1 MVLKALNTLLNF
13 KLYLIY
19 TILILFW
26 ELNQNSIQIFHHIQS
41 SCLHI
46 QSSEE
51 IETHSAEAIKSDL
64 ASIEEPNFNVDGCEA
79 LWSSLKI
86 ASRKTLYISSFYR
99 PPNSS
104 TEILDHLDDS
114 LNNVFLRVPNH
125 PNIIMGGD
133 FNLGD
138 IDWNQETPST
148 TNPTTASQHNKF
160 MHILDDYSL
169 SQHVKVPTRPAFE
182 KTLDLLLSTYPNSV
196 SHVFMSSGL
205 SDHLAVIFEINLKPL
220 RSTKPPHKA
229 YIYKKAN
236 FDGLNDF
243 ISKSSS
249 EFFASNPCGNS
260 VEQNWNSF
268 KHAVTTGISQFIPQK
283 SSKPKFS
290 LLWITPKIKREM
302 HKKDRLHRRAVR
314 TKDQHHWKA
323 FKRQRNSVSNLIKDS
338 HNSYLNDVI
347 GDSLTENPKKFW
359 SYVKHSRSENL
370 GIPPLKTEQGVFVT
384 DKDKAET
391 LNSYFFSVF
400 TNEQLPLPK
409 IPISPYS
416 SIVDLHTSPKG
427 VAKQL
432 SQLNPNNACAMP

>member
-1 MVLKALNTLLNF
+1 
-13 KLYLIY
+13 
-19 TILILFW
+19 
-26 ELNQNSIQIFHHIQS
+26 
-41 SCLHI
+41 
-46 QSSEE
+46 
-51 IETHSAEAIKSDL
+51 
-64 ASIEEPNFNVDGCEA
+64 
-79 LWSSLKI
+79 
-86 ASRKTLYISSFYR
+86 
-99 PPNSS
+99 
-104 TEILDHLDDS
+104 
-114 LNNVFLRVPNH
+114 
-125 PNIIMGGD
+125 MGSD
-133 FNLGD
+133 FNLGN
-138 IDWNQETPST
+138 IDWNQEIPST
-148 TNPTTASQHNKF
+148 TNPAIASQHNKF

-169 SQHVKVPTRPAFE
+169 SQHVKVPTTPASG
-182 KTLDLLLSTYPNSV
+182 KTLDLLLSTYPNSI
-196 SHVFMSSGL
+196 SYVFMYSSL
-205 SDHLAVIFEINLKPL
+205 NDHLAVIFEINLKPL
-220 RSTKPPHKA
+220 CSTKPPHKA

-268 KHAVTTGISQFIPQK
+268 KYAVTTGISQFIPQK

-323 FKRQRNSVSNLIKDS
+323 LKRNSVSNLIKVS

-347 GDSLTENPKKFW
+347 GDSLTENPKKFF

-391 LNSYFFSVF
+391 LNSSFFLFSRMNNYLYLKFLYLLTLRLLTYIHHPKELLNNYPSSTLTMHVVL
-400 TNEQLPLPK
+400 TNC
-409 IPISPYS
+409 
-416 SIVDLHTSPKG
+416 LH
-427 VAKQL
+427 
-432 SQLNPNNACAMP
+432 MY

>member
-1 MVLKALNTLLNF
+1 M
-13 KLYLIY
+13 
-19 TILILFW
+19 
-26 ELNQNSIQIFHHIQS
+26 
-41 SCLHI
+41 
-46 QSSEE
+46 
-51 IETHSAEAIKSDL
+51 
-64 ASIEEPNFNVDGCEA
+64 
-79 LWSSLKI
+79 
-86 ASRKTLYISSFYR
+86 
-99 PPNSS
+99 
-104 TEILDHLDDS
+104 
-114 LNNVFLRVPNH
+114 
-125 PNIIMGGD
+125 
-133 FNLGD
+133 
-138 IDWNQETPST
+138 
-148 TNPTTASQHNKF
+148 
-160 MHILDDYSL
+160 
-169 SQHVKVPTRPAFE
+169 
-182 KTLDLLLSTYPNSV
+182 
-196 SHVFMSSGL
+196 
-205 SDHLAVIFEINLKPL
+205 KPL

-290 LLWITPKIKREM
+290 LPWITPKIKREM

-338 HNSYLNDVI
+338 HDSYLNDVI

-416 SIVDLHTSPKG
+416 SIADLHISPEG

-432 SQLNPNNACAMP
+432 SQLNPNKACGPDELPAHVLKEISQSASGWLAFIFQQSLNLNTVPSDWSKALITAVYKKANKSLPSNYRPISLTSICSKVMGHVVLSHMAKHLSKITSLSTSNMALDSVFPAKPN

>member
-1 MVLKALNTLLNF
+1 
-13 KLYLIY
+13 
-19 TILILFW
+19 
-26 ELNQNSIQIFHHIQS
+26 
-41 SCLHI
+41 
-46 QSSEE
+46 
-51 IETHSAEAIKSDL
+51 
-64 ASIEEPNFNVDGCEA
+64 
-79 LWSSLKI
+79 
-86 ASRKTLYISSFYR
+86 
-99 PPNSS
+99 
-104 TEILDHLDDS
+104 
-114 LNNVFLRVPNH
+114 
-125 PNIIMGGD
+125 MGGD

-391 LNSYFFSVF
+391 LNSSFFSVF

-416 SIVDLHTSPKG
+416 SIADLHISPEG
-427 VAKQL
+427 VAVL
-432 SQLNPNNACAMP
+432 TNCLHVY